1 MRRAAK
7 RDQNE
12 PEIVQELREAGWL
25 VMYLDKFDLLI
36 WHPTQRRL
44 RMVEVK
50 TETGALKP
58 SQEKMIAEGWPLEIV
73 RTVEQALGP

>member
-73 RTVEQALGP
+73 RTKEQALA

>member
-12 PEIVQELREAGWL
+12 PQIVQELREAGWL

-73 RTVEQALGP
+73 RTVAQALA